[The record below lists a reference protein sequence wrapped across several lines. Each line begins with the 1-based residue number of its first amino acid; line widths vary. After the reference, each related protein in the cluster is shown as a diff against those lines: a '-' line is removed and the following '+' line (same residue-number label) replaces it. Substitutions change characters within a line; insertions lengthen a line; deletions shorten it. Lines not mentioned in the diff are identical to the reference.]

1 MPSETTAASHQA
13 RLHRVRDGRTLTL
26 RAPFDRQS
34 GVVHSADGQFLG
46 DPEAWS
52 LLRLRS
58 GAGLWQARLSAVGKD
73 REQPALLADLWR
85 P

>member
-1 MPSETTAASHQA
+1 M
-13 RLHRVRDGRTLTL
+13 RDGRTLTL
-26 RAPFDRQS
+26 RAPFDRQA

-58 GAGLWQARLSAVGKD
+58 GAGLWQARLGAVGKD
-73 REQPALLADLWR
+73 R
-85 P
+85 